1 MTIRNEKQL
10 GALIRSARRKRNWR
24 QVDLARRASMRQ
36 QLISDLEN
44 GTSSSRLDTI
54 LKILAA
60 LDLDLDVTDRR
71 TPSFD
76 PSQY

>member
-1 MTIRNEKQL
+1 MTIRSEKQL
-10 GALIRSARRKRNWR
+10 GVLIRRARRKRNWR
-24 QVDLARRASMRQ
+24 QVDLARHASMRQ

-44 GTSSSRLDTI
+44 GTSSSRLNTI

-71 TPSFD
+71 TPAFD
-76 PSQY
+76 PTQY